1 MERGTSPEVTFPGFV
16 EHIGWGESEQRSHMD
31 PGFYQVDVIRVN
43 DRVRVESWDLSS
55 GVGAL
60 GTE

>member
-1 MERGTSPEVTFPGFV
+1 
-16 EHIGWGESEQRSHMD
+16 MD

>member
-1 MERGTSPEVTFPGFV
+1 
-16 EHIGWGESEQRSHMD
+16 MD

-43 DRVRVESWDLSS
+43 DRVGVESWDWSS